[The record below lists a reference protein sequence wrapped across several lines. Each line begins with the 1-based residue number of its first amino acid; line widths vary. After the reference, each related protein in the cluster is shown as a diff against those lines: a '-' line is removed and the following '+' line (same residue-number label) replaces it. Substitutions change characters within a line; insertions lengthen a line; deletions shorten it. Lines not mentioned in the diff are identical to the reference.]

1 MNIAVIFA
9 GGVGSRMHSKDRP
22 KQFLEMYNKP
32 IIIHTLEYFEN
43 HSMIDAIVVVCI
55 KDWIPYLNKLL
66 YKFRIEKV
74 KSVVPG
80 GETGQLSIYNG
91 LKSAKQIAKDEKSI
105 VLIHDGVRPL
115 INEKVISD
123 NIQSVIKYGS
133 AITTAKVKETI
144 LVVNEG
150 TATIDYVPSRNNSRV
165 AKAPQSFWLDDILKA
180 HEKALSEG
188 EKNCIDSC
196 TMMQRYGYDL
206 YLIDGPGENIKI
218 TTPEDFYTM
227 RAILEAK
234 ENEIKTKDR
243 EAYEKEIKKLQE
255 QLKKEEAKVT
265 SLQND
270 LNSSE
275 DKKKIAVMEAVKKV
289 EDEKRDLEGKLTQE
303 KDRAQFLL
311 TQKDDEIAYY
321 KDLKTRMSTKMVG
334 ETLEQHCEIQFNQL
348 RATAFRNAYFE
359 KDNDAR
365 SGSKGDYIYRECD
378 ENGVE
383 IISIMFE
390 MKNEMDETATK
401 HKNEDFFKEL
411 DKDRREKKCEYAV
424 LVSLLEADSEL
435 YNGGIVDVSYKY
447 DKMYVVRPQC
457 FIPMITLLRNAAM
470 NALVYKQELEVIR
483 NQDIDISN
491 FEDSLLQFKNDF
503 SRNYNIAHTHF
514 DKAIDEIDKTIDHLQ
529 KVKKEL
535 LGSDN
540 QLRIANNK
548 VDEVS
553 VKKLTKNNPT
563 MQAKFKEL

>member
-1 MNIAVIFA
+1 MAELKCPHCGQAFTVDDTEVSSIIQQIRDKEFQ
-9 GGVGSRMHSKDRP
+9 KD
-22 KQFLEMYNKP
+22 
-32 IIIHTLEYFEN
+32 
-43 HSMIDAIVVVCI
+43 
-55 KDWIPYLNKLL
+55 
-66 YKFRIEKV
+66 
-74 KSVVPG
+74 
-80 GETGQLSIYNG
+80 
-91 LKSAKQIAKDEKSI
+91 LKSRVSEMEEHMREK
-105 VLIHDGVRPL
+105 
-115 INEKVISD
+115 
-123 NIQSVIKYGS
+123 
-133 AITTAKVKETI
+133 
-144 LVVNEG
+144 
-150 TATIDYVPSRNNSRV
+150 
-165 AKAPQSFWLDDILKA
+165 
-180 HEKALSEG
+180 HELE
-188 EKNCIDSC
+188 
-196 TMMQRYGYDL
+196 
-206 YLIDGPGENIKI
+206 
-218 TTPEDFYTM
+218 
-227 RAILEAK
+227 LEAK
-234 ENEIKTKDR
+234 ENEIKSQDR
-243 EAYEKEIKKLQE
+243 EAYEKEIKKLQDR
-255 QLKKEEAKVT
+255 LKKEETKVV

-270 LNSSE
+270 LNNSE

-303 KDRAQFLL
+303 KDTRQLL
-311 TQKDDEIAYY
+311 LAQKDEQIAYY

-378 ENGVE
+378 ENGIE

-457 FIPMITLLRNAAM
+457 FIPIITLLRNAAM
-470 NALVYKQELEVIR
+470 NALIYKQELEVVR
-483 NQDIDISN
+483 NQDIDISR
-491 FEDSLLQFKNDF
+491 FEDNLLQFKNDF
-503 SRNYNIAHTHF
+503 GRNYNLAHSHF

-535 LGSDN
+535 MGSDN

-553 VKKLTKNNPT
+553 VKKLTKDNPT
-563 MQAKFKEL
+563 MQAKFREIHEE

>member
-1 MNIAVIFA
+1 MAKLKCPHCGQAFTVDDTEVSSIIQQIRDKEFQ
-9 GGVGSRMHSKDRP
+9 KD
-22 KQFLEMYNKP
+22 LE
-32 IIIHTLEYFEN
+32 
-43 HSMIDAIVVVCI
+43 
-55 KDWIPYLNKLL
+55 
-66 YKFRIEKV
+66 
-74 KSVVPG
+74 
-80 GETGQLSIYNG
+80 
-91 LKSAKQIAKDEKSI
+91 
-105 VLIHDGVRPL
+105 
-115 INEKVISD
+115 
-123 NIQSVIKYGS
+123 
-133 AITTAKVKETI
+133 
-144 LVVNEG
+144 
-150 TATIDYVPSRNNSRV
+150 SRV
-165 AKAPQSFWLDDILKA
+165 SELEEHMREK
-180 HEKALSEG
+180 HELE
-188 EKNCIDSC
+188 
-196 TMMQRYGYDL
+196 
-206 YLIDGPGENIKI
+206 
-218 TTPEDFYTM
+218 
-227 RAILEAK
+227 LEAK
-234 ENEIKTKDR
+234 ENEIKSQDR
-243 EAYEKEIKKLQE
+243 EAYEKEIKKLQDR
-255 QLKKEEAKVT
+255 LKKEETKVV

-270 LNSSE
+270 LNNSE

-303 KDRAQFLL
+303 KDTRQLL
-311 TQKDDEIAYY
+311 LAQKDEQIAYY

-378 ENGVE
+378 ENGIE

-457 FIPMITLLRNAAM
+457 FIPIITLLRNAAM
-470 NALVYKQELEVIR
+470 NALIYKQELEVVR

-491 FEDSLLQFKNDF
+491 FEDNLLQFKNDF
-503 SRNYNIAHTHF
+503 SRNYDLAHNHF
-514 DKAIDEIDKTIDHLQ
+514 DKAINEIDKTIDHLQ

-535 LGSDN
+535 MGSDN

-553 VKKLTKNNPT
+553 VKKLTKGNPT
-563 MQAKFKEL
+563 MQAKFREIHEE